1 MKKKAKIINEGGV
14 NGTDK
19 GVININS
26 KDYKGLRKAVQEHSK
41 KQDKKERIRYKLI
54 SLRLQMDSYI
64 QESSPNEV
72 KSSGYFLKQ
81 FLKAIEIKNKEFAN
95 FIDIEESNLS
105 AILNGKRKVNTELAF
120 VLELLFNV
128 NANTWLLIQNK
139 NDLLKI
145 QNKEGKKF
153 SRYNLD
159 SLLKKVG

>member
-1 MKKKAKIINEGGV
+1 MKKKSKIINEGGI

-26 KDYKGLRKAVQEHSK
+26 KDYKGLQKAVQEHSK
-41 KQDKKERIRYKLI
+41 KQDKKDRLRYKLI

-64 QESSPNEV
+64 QDKSPKEV

-81 FLKAIEIKNKEFAN
+81 FLQAIEIKNKEFAN

-105 AILNGKRKVNTELAF
+105 AILNSKRKVNTELAF

-145 QNKEGKKF
+145 QNQEGKKF
-153 SRYNLD
+153 SRFNLD